1 MTTEW
6 IAVVVAMVAVGVT
19 ITIALVSGFRRLG
32 DRIDAVDQRL
42 GDRIDAVDQRL
53 GDRIAALEQRVGG
66 VEQRVAYLA
75 GLIEGRRG
83 APQGGSTGG
92 GPEPSATD
100 KDAA

>member
-19 ITIALVSGFRRLG
+19 ITIAVVSGFS
-32 DRIDAVDQRL
+32 RL

-66 VEQRVAYLA
+66 VEQRVSYLA

-92 GPEPSATD
+92 GPEPPATD